1 MNSAPSAVSSSL
13 QLRVPVVHAV
23 TSDEIVA
30 RRDFIDVACGVMG
43 VMGARGALHLRAPRL
58 GAVRLYELAEALAA
72 AQSITGAW
80 LVVNDRIDVALAVQ
94 ARGAQ
99 LTSRSLQT
107 ADARHAAPTLALGAS
122 VHVVAEGVQ
131 AANAGADWLVVA
143 HPFAPAAGDLA
154 DGGTMLIERLAARAS
169 LPLVAIGGVRP
180 QHCRALRMAGAH
192 GVAVIR
198 GIWDAPNAERAA
210 GDYLSCHDETSA
222 A

>member
-80 LVVNDRIDVALAVQ
+80 LVVNDRVDVDLAV
-94 ARGAQ
+94 RGPRQ
-99 LTSRSLQT
+99 LLDRPDRDRRGGDPRRLR
-107 ADARHAAPTLALGAS
+107 DRAP
-122 VHVVAEGVQ
+122 
-131 AANAGADWLVVA
+131 
-143 HPFAPAAGDLA
+143 
-154 DGGTMLIERLAARAS
+154 
-169 LPLVAIGGVRP
+169 
-180 QHCRALRMAGAH
+180 
-192 GVAVIR
+192 
-198 GIWDAPNAERAA
+198 
-210 GDYLSCHDETSA
+210 
-222 A
+222 